1 MNNAR
6 GSILLVDDEEKI
18 LKSLGRALREAG
30 HNVVETASPREAQRL
45 LAERTFDLLIV
56 DNMMPELGGLE
67 LIREY
72 VASTQD
78 GSRPGALG
86 SGDDRAQIVMMTAHA
101 TVESAIEAMKLGALD
116 YLQKP
121 FEIDELIVVV
131 RRALDHQRLRT
142 EHRYLL
148 SERDE
153 QFDHYGIIGRSRAM
167 EEVIRRAE
175 LVAATKS
182 TVLITGETGTGKE
195 LVARAIH
202 DRSAQRDMPLI
213 KVNCAAIP
221 ETLLE
226 SELFGH
232 VRGAFTGAT
241 TTKKGKFALAEGG
254 TIFLDEIG
262 TMSTALQSK
271 LLRVLQER
279 EFEPLGS
286 ERSER
291 VDLRVIAA
299 TNRDLRQ
306 MVADAKFQE
315 DLFYRLNVIPIE
327 IPPLR
332 ERREDIPALVEHFLT
347 KHSQRVGRR
356 IDRLEDSVMSGL
368 QQYDWPGNV
377 RELENTIERAVVL
390 SSGPVINA
398 RAVSVLGAVTPQTT
412 TLPSLKLRQ
421 NIEWVERETI
431 RRALESAAGI
441 KKDAAELMGISQR
454 ALSYYLAK
462 YRLD

>member
-1 MNNAR
+1 MNHSR

-18 LKSLGRALREAG
+18 LKSLGRALRDAG
-30 HNVVETASPREAQRL
+30 HAVMDTTSPRQAQRL
-45 LAERTFDLLIV
+45 LAERPFDVLLV
-56 DNMMPELGGLE
+56 DNMMPELSGLD

-72 VASTQD
+72 VGTT
-78 GSRPGALG
+78 PENE
-86 SGDDRAQIVMMTAHA
+86 RAQILMMTAHA
-101 TVESAIEAMKLGALD
+101 TVESAIEAMKLGTLD
-116 YLQKP
+116 YLIKP

-142 EHRYLL
+142 EHRYLI

-175 LVAATKS
+175 LVAGTKS

-202 DRSAQRDMPLI
+202 NRSAQRDMPLI

-241 TTKKGKFALAEGG
+241 TTKKGKFALADGG

-262 TMSTALQSK
+262 TMSPPLQSK

-286 ERSER
+286 ERTEK

-306 MVADAKFQE
+306 MVADGKFQE

-332 ERREDIPALVEHFLT
+332 ERRDDIPSLVEHFIQ
-347 KHSQRVGRR
+347 KHAQRVGRR
-356 IDRLEDSVMSGL
+356 IERLEESVMNGL
-368 QQYDWPGNV
+368 QQYEWPGNV
-377 RELENTIERAVVL
+377 RELENTVERAVVL
-390 SSGPVINA
+390 STGPVIGA
-398 RAVSVLGAVTPQTT
+398 RAVSVLGAAAPQTT

-431 RRALESAAGI
+431 RRALDSAAGV